1 MMGRIGLGWLIAL
14 IVVTGACSK
23 AGSSSSSSAPGP
35 EAAPAPPAAPS
46 ASTAMVTGK
55 VSGVLPGVIA
65 FVMLDPKPA
74 RTFPPPEDSPV
85 MDQVG
90 QTFGPP
96 ILFVRTGQPVEFRN
110 SDDTLHNVHV
120 TNEDTHEGAFNVAI
134 PTDNSYSYTF
144 KQDGFYHVG
153 CDIHPAMTAEIVS
166 TSTPYVTTADND
178 GRYVI
183 EDVPP
188 GTYTLTTY
196 VEGRKTQRD
205 IEVTAPQSRGTPS
218 RE

>member
-1 MMGRIGLGWLIAL
+1 MMGRIGLSWLIAL
-14 IVVTGACSK
+14 MVVTGACSK
-23 AGSSSSSSAPGP
+23 SSSSSSASGP
-35 EAAPAPPAAPS
+35 EPIPALPAAPS
-46 ASTAMVTGK
+46 PGTATVTGK
-55 VSGVLPGVIA
+55 ISDLNRGVIA
-65 FVMLDPKPA
+65 FVMFEPKPA
-74 RTFPPPEDSPV
+74 RTFPAPADPPV

-96 ILFVRTGQPVEFRN
+96 MLFVRTGHPVEFRN

-120 TNEDTHEGAFNVAI
+120 TNEDTREGAFNVAI
-134 PTDNSYSYTF
+134 PTDNTYSYTF

-166 TSTPYVTTADND
+166 TSTPYVTTAQAD
-178 GRYVI
+178 GSYVI
-183 EDVPP
+183 ADVAP
-188 GTYTLTTY
+188 GTYTMTTY
-196 VEGRKTQRD
+196 VEGRKTQRE